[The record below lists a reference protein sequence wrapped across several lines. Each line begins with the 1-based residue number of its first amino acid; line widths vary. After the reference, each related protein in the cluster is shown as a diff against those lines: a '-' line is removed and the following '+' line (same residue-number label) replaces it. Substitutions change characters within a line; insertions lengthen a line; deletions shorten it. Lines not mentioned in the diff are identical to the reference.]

1 MCIPPSLSLLVTM
14 VILPPLPFCAHFFLL
29 FLPPTPQ
36 LQTLQS
42 QVEFLEQSMVDKSLV
57 SRQEAKIRELETRLE
72 FERTQV
78 KRLEVGVHFQST
90 GSRTELPQQLEPR
103 MLSRAGQAHGH
114 SSEASAKLPG
124 QLTGECL
131 LPPPRSV
138 CSLGTAESACFT
150 FCFRACFLPRDQSS
164 LAFRL
169 HIFLHHELPPPVPS
183 LALWQGH
190 KYAADGTTS
199 VRAEV
204 CSLISPGALCL
215 PSLFIPFFLTSHP
228 SHLCFFSFSLHFSVF
243 APLLLLPLY
252 FSSP

>member
-1 MCIPPSLSLLVTM
+1 
-14 VILPPLPFCAHFFLL
+14 
-29 FLPPTPQ
+29 
-36 LQTLQS
+36 
-42 QVEFLEQSMVDKSLV
+42 MVDKSLV

-131 LPPPRSV
+131 LPPPCSV

-228 SHLCFFSFSLHFSVF
+228 SHLCFFSFSLRFSVLPIASSPF
-243 APLLLLPLY
+243 VLFLSPSHSSTPSTFHSFPLTPSPFSVHL
-252 FSSP
+252 FSSLSFYPAFLPTVISVL